1 MDRITNKA
9 VVFACRPTAAGY
21 ELSEEGEDAVEIAEG
36 TRELALSLDVEHRK
50 ERA

>member
-9 VVFACRPTAAGY
+9 IVPASCLAAAGC
-21 ELSEEGEDAVEIAEG
+21 ELSEEGEDATEIAKG
-36 TRELALSLDVEHRK
+36 TCELALSLAVAHCK